1 MIDMIQEPIIATVMV
16 FALLVFGEVLSIVTR
31 ARIPMLMTAMIG
43 YLILTWTG
51 VFPAEILEWSTLPAL
66 GAILIGPLIVHMG
79 TLMRFTILKKQ
90 WRAVIISLSGLIG
103 ALTLV
108 LTIVTMVFGF
118 PTAASGVGPL
128 SGGVVA
134 LLITTERLEALGLTS
149 LIVIPVMVQALQG
162 AIGMPLST
170 FFMKKYGKKFVNGE
184 VDSAKTVG
192 SVDEEE
198 KPIRIKLMANNI
210 VKLFCVFL
218 LAAFGVYLGDLTG
231 IHFTIFCLVFGILA
245 LNLNLFPKSVLNS
258 ANSFS
263 FMMVALIF
271 VIIGSMGGISPS
283 DVVENIPGVAAIL
296 GLGILGILGGGYI
309 ASKLVGWHPYKG
321 MPVALTALIGF
332 PGDYIICE
340 EVSRSEGRT
349 PEEQEALFQELVTP
363 MLIGGFVTVT
373 VASVFIASIV
383 MNLI

>member
-1 MIDMIQEPIIATVMV
+1 MIQEPIIATVMV

-31 ARIPMLMTAMIG
+31 ARIPMLMTAMLG

-184 VDSAKTVG
+184 VDIAKTVG

-198 KPIRIKLMANNI
+198 KPVRIKLMANNI

>member
-1 MIDMIQEPIIATVMV
+1 MIQEPIIATVMI
-16 FALLVFGEVLSIVTR
+16 FALLALGEVISIATR
-31 ARIPMLMTAMIG
+31 ARIPMLLTAMMG
-43 YLILTWTG
+43 YFILSWTG

-66 GAILIGPLIVHMG
+66 GSMLIGPLIVHMG
-79 TLMRFTILKKQ
+79 TLMRFNILKTQ

-103 ALTLV
+103 ALVLV
-108 LTIVTMVFGF
+108 LIFVTMLFGF
-118 PTAASGVGPL
+118 PTAASGLGPL

-134 LLITTERLEALGLTS
+134 LLITTERLEALGLAS
-149 LIVIPVMVQALQG
+149 LIVIPVLVQALQG
-162 AIGMPLST
+162 VVGMPLST
-170 FFMKKYGKKFVNGE
+170 FFMKKYARKFVKGE
-184 VDSAKTVG
+184 VDISKTVG
-192 SVDEEE
+192 NIEEEE
-198 KPIRIKLMANNI
+198 KPVRIKLMANNTI
-210 VKLFCVFL
+210 KLFFVFA
-218 LAAFGVYLGDLTG
+218 LAALGVYLGEVTG
-231 IHFTIFCLVFGILA
+231 IHFTIFCLIFGIIA

-271 VIIGSMGGISPS
+271 VIIGTMGDVSPS
-283 DVVENIPGVAAIL
+283 DVVANFPGVLAIL
-296 GLGILGILGGGYI
+296 VFGILGILLGGFV

-340 EVSRSEGRT
+340 EVSRSESRNL
-349 PEEQEALFQELVTP
+349 EEEEKLFQELVTP

-373 VASVFIASIV
+373 VASIFIASIL

>member
-1 MIDMIQEPIIATVMV
+1 MIQEPIIATVMV
-16 FALLVFGEVLSIVTR
+16 FALLAAGEIISIVTR

-43 YLILTWTG
+43 YLLLTWTG

-66 GAILIGPLIVHMG
+66 GALLIGPLIVHMG
-79 TLMRFTILKKQ
+79 TLMRFSVLQKQ
-90 WRAVIISLSGLIG
+90 WRAVVISLSGLAG
-103 ALTLV
+103 ALVLV
-108 LTIVTMVFGF
+108 LTIVTLIFGF
-118 PTAASGVGPL
+118 PVAASGVGPI

-134 LLITTERLEALGLTS
+134 LLITTERLQSLGLTS

-162 AIGMPLST
+162 AVGMPLST

-184 VDSAKTVG
+184 VDSTKTAGGVEADRP
-192 SVDEEE
+192 VRF
-198 KPIRIKLMANNI
+198 KMMANNI
-210 VKLFCVFL
+210 IKLFLVFV
-218 LAAFGVYLGDLTG
+218 LASIGVVLGDVTG
-231 IHFTIFCLVFGILA
+231 VHFTIFCLIFGILA
-245 LNLNLFPKSVLNS
+245 LNFNIFPKSVLNS

-271 VIIGSMGGISPS
+271 VIIGSMGGITPG
-283 DVVENIPGVAAIL
+283 DVVENLPGVVTIL
-296 GLGILGILGGGYI
+296 GLGILGILVGGYI
-309 ASKLVGWHPYKG
+309 GSKIVGWHPYKG
-321 MPVALTALIGF
+321 MPVALTALFGF

-340 EVSRSEGRT
+340 EVSRSEART
-349 PEEQEALFQELVTP
+349 PEEEEALFQELVTP